1 MASAWRWVGAWFLL
15 GSLAMLITS
24 PAPAADTAALEQ
36 RVVERINE
44 IRQQHDLQPLQVDQT
59 LTDIA
64 RDYSQAMATQSFF
77 SHSGPEGDNIGDR
90 VRDAGICYRAVGENL
105 ANNFNVADPVEAA
118 VSGWMNSEGHRKNI
132 LTAEFRETGVGIWRD
147 GKTFHFTQVFLR
159 AFPDSIDCPPSTA
172 APGSA
177 QRQRGEPD
185 R

>member
-1 MASAWRWVGAWFLL
+1 MASAWRGVGVSFLL
-15 GSLAMLITS
+15 GSLWMLTAS
-24 PAPAADTAALEQ
+24 PARATDTAAMER

-44 IRQQHDLQPLQVDQT
+44 IRQQHDLQPLKVHQT
-59 LTDIA
+59 LTEIA

-77 SHSGPEGDNIGDR
+77 SHSGPEGNNIGDR

-105 ANNFNVADPVEAA
+105 AKNFNVAEPVEAA
-118 VSGWMNSEGHRKNI
+118 VTGWMNSEGHRKNI

-159 AFPDSIDCPPSTA
+159 AFPEGIECPPRTA
-172 APGSA
+172 APGSD
-177 QRQRGEPD
+177 QRQHAEPD